1 MLNDKIKNLS
11 LKKKRIILSIIAL
24 LEAIMIICT
33 ATFSWV
39 EDNKNAKVDSY
50 EYCKVSPGA
59 GLIFRNLEG
68 NVMQELTLPNI
79 TLSDCSSVDGRNFF
93 FPTSSSFKNTTDDFI
108 FRAGTAADV
117 NAKYIRKDFYIETYT
132 ASNIYISESTSFQI
146 KTKSENT
153 DSNILKALRVSL
165 NFNDGTQPIVF
176 CPALNKSDYKRKFQ
190 PISSISNTG
199 EAITTNEVISAVAF
213 NDYYSNTKNSI
224 SEIPGGI
231 TKRVTFSMWLE
242 GTDLNEN
249 ETKDDFWEN
258 EIDISDLSI
267 QFTLSTTEEPV
278 QKIYFYDY
286 SPNNW
291 IKNDDVYLFALD
303 KSTLNSTNASDIKN
317 AKSYKMDRLDNI
329 TYVADVPKAVKDIA
343 FARFNPDDQDTN
355 YNVWANSSSIN
366 KGSSN
371 TYYAIGKGQSQDN
384 ANFGYWVDSNCT
396 GVIELNFTD
405 SGGFFTNDRFT
416 PNLYF
421 MSTTYNTAITNV
433 GANFNPSNDYDH
445 ENNNYGLNM
454 YSIPDENGYGQKQYR
469 LIIPADAKNLVI
481 NSGSTNYEYKIDDLN
496 SYFTININSY
506 NKVGFW
512 YKDNTSY
519 GTWTPQ

>member
-39 EDNKNAKVDSY
+39 EVNENAKVDSY

-176 CPALNKSDYKRKFQ
+176 CPALNKSDYKRNFQ

-199 EAITTNEVISAVAF
+199 EAITTNEVITAVAF

-224 SEIPGGI
+224 SEIPGGT

-291 IKNDDVYLFALD
+291 IKNDDVHLFAID
-303 KSTLNSTNASDIKN
+303 KSTLNSTNASDIKT
-317 AKSYKMDRLDNI
+317 YKMGRLDNI

-355 YNVWANSSSIN
+355 YNVWASSSSIN

-371 TYYAIGKGQSQDN
+371 TYYAIGQGEKQDG
-384 ANFGYWVDSNCT
+384 ANIGYWVNSSCS
-396 GVIELNFTD
+396 GVIDVYFTD
-405 SGGFFTNDRFT
+405 SYNIFTGTNFT
-416 PNLYF
+416 PNIYF
-421 MSTTYNTAITNV
+421 QSDTYNDAITTLNTK
-433 GANFNPSNDYDH
+433 FIPSNDYSHDD
-445 ENNNYGLNM
+445 NYGLNM
-454 YSIPDENGYGQKQYR
+454 KHCGYNGDSKIYR
-469 LIIPADAKNLVI
+469 LIIPADAKNLVF
-481 NSGSTNYEYKIDDLN
+481 NSGATEEKYSISNLN
-496 SYFTININSY
+496 DSFSINLNGY

-512 YKDNTSY
+512 YESSDNK
-519 GTWTPQ
+519 GTWIPQ